1 MSVRK
6 TKQPTKD
13 GRSWVFETRYNTL
26 NQKNKRYTSAKYS
39 TKREALEAERAFQ
52 MEYGNVKTN
61 DMRFKALCDKYYE
74 YQQDKVKG
82 TTLHTYEAR
91 RKYLKSIMDVKL
103 TKFDSNC
110 YSLWRKEMLGLDLT
124 ETTKNDAQKYLKIL
138 LNFATRW
145 YGFNFNEVYPKIEP
159 FRNPNGAPKEE
170 MKFFTYDEFKKF
182 ISVETDIK
190 FKVAFEI
197 LYYCGTRRG
206 ELLALPWKY
215 VDFEKHEISIKQN
228 LVPDHTH
235 KHNYLITTPKT
246 KSSVRTIPM
255 AKVLEE
261 DLKMLKEESKKIYGF
276 NEEWFVLGYDEP
288 MAKSALRDRKNKNCK
303 KAEVKQIRLH
313 DFRHSCA
320 SLLISKG
327 ANITLVARYLGH
339 TKIDETLNTYSHF
352 FKSDLDDIVSRLDD
366 LE

>member
-6 TKQPTKD
+6 MKQPTKD
-13 GRSWVFETRYNTL
+13 GRCWVFETRYNTL
-26 NQKNKRYTSAKYS
+26 TKKNKKYTSKKYN
-39 TKREALEAERAFQ
+39 TKKEALEAERAFL
-52 MEYGNVKTN
+52 MEYGNVATN
-61 DMRFKALCDKYYE
+61 DMTFKNLYDKYYE

-82 TTLHTYEAR
+82 TTLHTYSER
-91 RKYLKSIMDVKL
+91 VRYLNIIINVKL

-110 YSLWRKEMLGLDLT
+110 YSMWRKEMQKLNLKD
-124 ETTKNDAQKYLKIL
+124 TTKNDAQKFLKIL

-145 YGFNFNEVYPKIEP
+145 YGFNFNEVYPKIVP
-159 FRNPNGAPKEE
+159 FKDPNEAPKEE
-170 MKFFTYDEFKKF
+170 MLFFTYDEFKKF
-182 ISVETDIK
+182 ISVENDLRY
-190 FKVAFEI
+190 KVAFEI

-206 ELLALPWKY
+206 ELLGLPWKY

-235 KHNYLITTPKT
+235 KNDYLITSPKT
-246 KSSVRTIPM
+246 KSSIRTIPM
-255 AKVLEE
+255 VKVLEE
-261 DLKMLKEESKKIYGF
+261 DLKQLKEEMKKTYGF
-276 NEEWFVLGYDEP
+276 KEEWYVLGYEEP
-288 MAKSALRDRKNKNCK
+288 LSKWALRVRKNENCK

-339 TKIDETLNTYSHF
+339 AKIDETLNTYSHF
-352 FKSDLDDIVSRLDD
+352 FKSDLDNIVSKLDD
-366 LE
+366 LD

>member
-6 TKQPTKD
+6 TKTPTKD
-13 GRSWVFETRYNTL
+13 GRSWIFEARYSTL
-26 NQKNKRYTSAKYS
+26 TEKNKRYTSGKYS
-39 TKREALEAERAFQ
+39 TKKEALEAERTFL
-52 MEYGNVKTN
+52 MEHGNVKTN
-61 DMRFKALCDKYYE
+61 DMTFRTLCDKYCD

-91 RKYLKSIMDVKL
+91 KKYLDIIMDIKL
-103 TKFDSNC
+103 TKFDTNC
-110 YSLWRKEMLGLDLT
+110 YSLWRKEMLKLDLT
-124 ETTKNDAQKYLKIL
+124 ETTKNDAQKFLKIL

-182 ISVETDIK
+182 ISVENDIR
-190 FKVAFEI
+190 FKVGFEI

-206 ELLALPWKY
+206 ELLGLTWKH
-215 VDFEKHEISIKQN
+215 VNFEKHEISIKQN

-235 KHNYLITTPKT
+235 KSNYLITTPKT
-246 KSSVRTIPM
+246 KSSIRTIPM
-255 AKVLEE
+255 TKVLED
-261 DLKMLKEESKKIYGF
+261 DLKLLKEESKKIYGF
-276 NEEWFVLGYDEP
+276 KEDWFVLGYEEP
-288 MAKSALRDRKNKNCK
+288 MTKSALRDRKNKNCK
-303 KAEVKQIRLH
+303 KAEVQQIRLH

-327 ANITLVARYLGH
+327 ANVTLVARYLGH
-339 TKIDETLNTYSHF
+339 AKVDETLNTYSHF
-352 FKSDLDDIVSRLDD
+352 FKSDLDEIVSKLDA
-366 LE
+366 LN